1 MARRIN
7 LVPRSERPRTRTD
20 FGLLAMLGLFI
31 IVVFALGFG
40 YYILSNTLDDKK
52 MELADLETQTAAL
65 EQQVAALHEY
75 EVLEQQTDS
84 VEAVVQGVY
93 SSRTLLSQVLD
104 ALSLVVPENVWFQN
118 MKLTATD
125 PYIESDTNAEAK
137 TNTQPNSDN
146 KITIEGQTYSFED
159 ISRLVVRLQLVSS
172 LTGVELSSASET
184 GTGDDSTLEIKD
196 FSIGASVINEQPA
209 TALPLTEVEVEEQ

>member
-40 YYILSNTLDDKK
+40 YYLLSNTLDDKK
-52 MELADLETQTAAL
+52 MELADMEAQTVAL
-65 EQQVAALHEY
+65 EQQAAALYQY
-75 EVLEQQTDS
+75 EVLEKQTES

-104 ALSLVVPENVWFQN
+104 ALSLVVPENVWFQT
-118 MKLTATD
+118 MKLTASD
-125 PYIESDTNAEAK
+125 PQIASETAA
-137 TNTQPNSDN
+137 NTAARGKANTDN
-146 KITIEGQTYSFED
+146 KVTIEGQTYSFED
-159 ISRLVVRLQLVSS
+159 VSRLVVRLQLVSS
-172 LTGVELSSASET
+172 LTGVELSSATEQAR
-184 GTGDDSTLEIKD
+184 DDPTLEIKD

-209 TALPLTEVEVEEQ
+209 TPLPLTEVEVEEQ

>member
-20 FGLLAMLGLFI
+20 VGLLAMLGLFI

-40 YYILSNTLDDKK
+40 YYLLNNMLDDKK
-52 MELADLETQTAAL
+52 MELADLEAQTVAL

-75 EVLEQQTDS
+75 EVLEQQTES

-125 PYIESDTNAEAK
+125 PYIEPAKSATTKTNVK
-137 TNTQPNSDN
+137 TNTDN

-159 ISRLVVRLQLVSS
+159 VSRLVVRLQLVSS
-172 LTGVELSSASET
+172 LTNVALSSASEAAA
-184 GTGDDSTLEIKD
+184 GEDSTLEIKD